1 MKEFKQ
7 SIEDHVISLG
17 AKPPKISL
25 SNIPEIESRF
35 QINSFFI
42 FFILF
47 SPIIHQIKIIVE
59 FLMHLLIF
67 KKEIFHSLKNL

>member
-42 FFILF
+42 LFLFLQSFI
-47 SPIIHQIKIIVE
+47 K
-59 FLMHLLIF
+59 
-67 KKEIFHSLKNL
+67 